1 MKVPRLPNSG
11 PKMGAF
17 LEPAESVPILKG
29 PKNGSEIRTRF
40 WPPSPVNFQSFN
52 SKQNGGKQ
60 ASLGKVLTSG
70 AELQLAA
77 VADEQVGNNNNRQQ
91 KLRGVHVLNQRLN
104 KDSSTVEA
112 PCPRQCFRIVF
123 QPPKTG
129 PSFGWLLPPKADPHL
144 RSVEIGKPL
153 LNFKPSLRLP
163 KMRQKTK
170 PDFCNECNILS

>member
-77 VADEQVGNNNNRQQ
+77 VADEQVGNNNNNNRQQ

-123 QPPKTG
+123 N
-129 PSFGWLLPPKADPHL
+129 LLKPALHL
-144 RSVEIGKPL
+144 AGCCHRKLIHISEVSKLASRS
-153 LNFKPSLRLP
+153 
-163 KMRQKTK
+163 
-170 PDFCNECNILS
+170 

>member
-29 PKNGSEIRTRF
+29 PQNGSEIRTRF
-40 WPPSPVNFQSFN
+40 WPRFSHNSALSSEFFN
-52 SKQNGGKQ
+52 LLIR
-60 ASLGKVLTSG
+60 LGKVLTSS

-77 VADEQVGNNNNRQQ
+77 VADEQVGNNNNNRQQ

-112 PCPRQCFRIVF
+112 PCPWQCFRIVF
-123 QPPKTG
+123 N
-129 PSFGWLLPPKADPHL
+129 LLKPALHL
-144 RSVEIGKPL
+144 AGCCHRKLIHISEVSKLASRS
-153 LNFKPSLRLP
+153 
-163 KMRQKTK
+163 
-170 PDFCNECNILS
+170 